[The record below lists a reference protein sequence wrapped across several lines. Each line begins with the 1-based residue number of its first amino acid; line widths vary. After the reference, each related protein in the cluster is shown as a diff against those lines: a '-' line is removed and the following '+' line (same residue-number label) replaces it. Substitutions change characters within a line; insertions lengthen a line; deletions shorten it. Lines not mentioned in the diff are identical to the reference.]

1 MWKIFDLSESPTVDF
16 QITGRGKVT
25 TETHSFLCMYDNF
38 NKLLIIIA
46 ALCDYSAIKHQERG
60 AANQI
65 AKMTDEIGSPV
76 TDDTIRKVLSKIH
89 NALETRMK

>member
-38 NKLLIIIA
+38 NKLLEPNSSPLQGEGTFSSMGLSGIDILPLL
-46 ALCDYSAIKHQERG
+46 LCQQTGD
-60 AANQI
+60 
-65 AKMTDEIGSPV
+65 MV
-76 TDDTIRKVLSKIH
+76 
-89 NALETRMK
+89 